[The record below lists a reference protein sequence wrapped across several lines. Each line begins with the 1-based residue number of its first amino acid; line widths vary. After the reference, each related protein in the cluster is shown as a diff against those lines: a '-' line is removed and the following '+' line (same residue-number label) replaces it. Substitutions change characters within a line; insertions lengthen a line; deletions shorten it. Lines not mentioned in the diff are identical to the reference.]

1 MPASPEQKTDSRSE
15 RRKTEKKH
23 DKATRKRTC
32 QESRNK
38 KHERPS
44 YNTEMCTYSAW
55 AHMTDCMQIFFI
67 GGYSFW
73 RTNRNQAGREMFPGI
88 SSPGAPTWRSWRW
101 GSLFHFFPQSLHA
114 TAFFHK
120 VIDEVNSVLV
130 NLLILVNAHQCEQLL
145 HVWVQVVH
153 LGHKPSSQ
161 HCSCSNMD
169 ADDYFDLPLKKHRH
183 LVSYI
188 YTSNGWFYFYPLV
201 HNIVLAVSMRPA
213 GDVH

>member
-1 MPASPEQKTDSRSE
+1 MSLPRFLFLLSSLCQPLQNKRLTQGVREEKQRRSMTRPLE
-15 RRKTEKKH
+15 RELV
-23 DKATRKRTC
+23 
-32 QESRNK
+32 
-38 KHERPS
+38 
-44 YNTEMCTYSAW
+44 NTEMCTYSAW
-55 AHMTDCMQIFFI
+55 AHMTDCMQISFI

-73 RTNRNQAGREMFPGI
+73 RTNRNQAGQEMFPEI

-114 TAFFHK
+114 ATFFHK
-120 VIDEVNSVLV
+120 VIDEVDSVLV

-153 LGHKPSSQ
+153 LGYKPSSQ

-169 ADDYFDLPLKKHRH
+169 TDDYFDLLLKKHRH
-183 LVSYI
+183 LVSCI
-188 YTSNGWFYFYPLV
+188 YTSSGWFYFYPLV